1 MGCDGRFDGMIAIP
15 VAIVKHMHESLNG
28 QTDSIES
35 QMGLGRGLKTGHT
48 SSQRHSIA
56 FAMC

>member
-28 QTDSIES
+28 QTVSIES

-48 SSQRHSIA
+48 S
-56 FAMC
+56 